1 MILAATELVQAALEQ
16 PLLLLL
22 DDPAAELDEEALD
35 RLMSRVFGLG
45 SQIIATALDAET
57 LRFPGPA
64 AVFHVEQGGLEK
76 TA

>member
-1 MILAATELVQAALEQ
+1 
-16 PLLLLL
+16 LL

-57 LRFPGPA
+57 LRFPGPV
-64 AVFHVEQGGLEK
+64 AVFHVEQGELQK

>member
-1 MILAATELVQAALEQ
+1 MKTTNRTKTPARPRTY
-16 PLLLLL
+16 
-22 DDPAAELDEEALD
+22 DPAAELDEEGLD